1 MKWVKDGFVTKR
13 STSELFSHSVGLAE
27 ELVSLVR
34 HFSAYTFLRNDLN
47 RIAFERDFMR
57 VTLIVFLVLILSS
70 SALPLRAEYFVP
82 SQPLANQAE
91 YEGEPCQEGSPY
103 YSARNI
109 GKWAYSDLHQLDF
122 IELFSGVPPILKDLY
137 GECVEQLGDI
147 DSLIAL
153 LNVSVYVNVASL
165 EAIKELVIKKIVEGV
180 CSEIDEF
187 ALEVYA
193 EIADALP
200 LGEYAYELNELF
212 EIKVEIGE

>member
-1 MKWVKDGFVTKR
+1 
-13 STSELFSHSVGLAE
+13 
-27 ELVSLVR
+27 
-34 HFSAYTFLRNDLN
+34 
-47 RIAFERDFMR
+47 MR
-57 VTLIVFLVLILSS
+57 ATLIIFWALIMSS
-70 SALPLRAEYFVP
+70 NALPLRAEYFVP
-82 SQPLANQAE
+82 AKALANQAE

-109 GKWAYSDLHQLDF
+109 GKRAYSDRHQLDF
-122 IELFSGVPPILKDLY
+122 MELVSDVPPILKDLY

-147 DSLIAL
+147 ESLIGL

-165 EAIKELVIKKIVEGV
+165 KAIKELVIQKIVEGV

-200 LGEYAYELNELF
+200 LGEYAYNLDELF
-212 EIKVEIGE
+212 EIKVEVGK